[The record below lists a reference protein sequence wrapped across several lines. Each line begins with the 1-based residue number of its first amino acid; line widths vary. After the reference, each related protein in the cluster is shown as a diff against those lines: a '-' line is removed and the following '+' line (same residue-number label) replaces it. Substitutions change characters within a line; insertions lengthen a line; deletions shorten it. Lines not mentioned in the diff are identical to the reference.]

1 MRGAGLMKV
10 TVIAKNI
17 ELTPALKE
25 MVEKKI
31 SKLEKY
37 FGPNVEARATLS
49 VQKNRQ
55 RVEVT
60 IPFNGVI
67 LRGEEVTDDMYKSI
81 DLVEEKL
88 VRQIRKQRTKLSR
101 KNNSGSLRYPEFN
114 SLEFKNEDTD
124 EDTSRIVKT
133 KSFNVK
139 PMSADEAVLQMELL
153 GHSFFVY
160 QDADTN
166 NVSVVYKRKNDDFL
180 FSLIVIIACLFYSLF
195 FLNIFC

>member
-1 MRGAGLMKV
+1 MKV

-25 MVEKKI
+25 MVDKKI

-166 NVSVVYKRKNDDFL
+166 NVSVVYKRKDGNYG
-180 FSLIVIIACLFYSLF
+180 LIEPEYK
-195 FLNIFC
+195 

>member
-1 MRGAGLMKV
+1 MKV

-160 QDADTN
+160 QDADIN
-166 NVSVVYKRKNDDFL
+166 NVSVVYKRKDGNYG
-180 FSLIVIIACLFYSLF
+180 LIEPEYK
-195 FLNIFC
+195 

>member
-1 MRGAGLMKV
+1 MKV

-166 NVSVVYKRKNDDFL
+166 NVSVVYKRKDGNYG
-180 FSLIVIIACLFYSLF
+180 LIGPEYK
-195 FLNIFC
+195 

>member
-1 MRGAGLMKV
+1 MKV

-160 QDADTN
+160 KDADTN
-166 NVSVVYKRKNDDFL
+166 NVSVVYKRKDGNYG
-180 FSLIVIIACLFYSLF
+180 LIEPEYK
-195 FLNIFC
+195 